1 VQFWVI
7 SLRCSTRQSCTPGP
21 KSTGNYGRQVST
33 PAQSKSIETSWSKNV
48 VMLRG
53 MLQCPADFFQHVR
66 RWAILYNSQAIWLN
80 FTKPERRRSDIERSM
95 LPMTDK
101 SQIIAITSSASWKR
115 HSRSATRSTS
125 RVASLSNSFPFVG
138 FYGSLPII
146 LMPTLPVRFLPSC
159 SRAMHI
165 NAGRL
170 FSKAACGILTTC
182 RILGPRSRSSV
193 GVYCLGLRICSSRV
207 FGIQESGNFVHSF

>member
-1 VQFWVI
+1 VI

-53 MLQCPADFFQHVR
+53 MLQCPADFFQHV
-66 RWAILYNSQAIWLN
+66 
-80 FTKPERRRSDIERSM
+80 RRRSDIERSM

-146 LMPTLPVRFLPSC
+146 LMPTLP
-159 SRAMHI
+159 
-165 NAGRL
+165 
-170 FSKAACGILTTC
+170 AACGILTTC